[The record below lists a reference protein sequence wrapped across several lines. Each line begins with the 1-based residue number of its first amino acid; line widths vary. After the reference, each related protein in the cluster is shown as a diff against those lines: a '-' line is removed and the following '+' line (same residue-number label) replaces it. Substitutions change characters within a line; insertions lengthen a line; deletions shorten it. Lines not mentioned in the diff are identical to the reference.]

1 MEEFKILSLKEELKL
16 SQKELLVYYSNLRDY
31 LLMTPHESLTNGSLT
46 VCKII
51 NPIVRDTLKKMC
63 GYQIITLGNKDV
75 NGLVGIYAHTHQSK
89 CDHINLIATNPNHTI
104 MLNSSVLSN
113 FYKIVLLINGVVYV
127 NKMDKVSREKAKLEL
142 VRLLL
147 QDKGVTMFPESAW
160 NLSPNKLHLP
170 LYVGVTEI
178 AKITGKPIV
187 PVVQEYIYN
196 DQKKD
201 GIERVEEV
209 YVEYG
214 TPIFVNET
222 DNIFEKLEEYST
234 AIATMRWN
242 LIERKGK
249 YMRNEISNY
258 EYINFVEGCKRNLE
272 NAGIDIEIEKQGLF
286 GANDEFYKFHHINA
300 LDYDSN
306 GNFLEPKYV
315 RTLKNISER
324 NCLR

>member
-1 MEEFKILSLKEELKL
+1 MEKFKILSLKEELQL
-16 SQKELLVYYSNLRDY
+16 SQKELLIYYSKLREY

-46 VCKII
+46 VCKRI
-51 NPIVRDTLKKMC
+51 NPIVRETLKKLC
-63 GYQIITLGNKDV
+63 GYQIITLSSDNIK
-75 NGLVGIYAHTHQSK
+75 GLDGIYAHTHQSK

-104 MLNSSVLSN
+104 MINSSVLSN
-113 FYKIVLLINGVVYV
+113 FYKLVLLINGVVYV
-127 NKMDKVSREKAKLEL
+127 DKRDKVSREKAKLEL
-142 VRLLL
+142 IRLLL
-147 QDKGVTMFPESAW
+147 QDKGITMFPESAW

-178 AKITGKPIV
+178 AKITGKPII

-196 DQKKD
+196 DQKRD

-214 TPIFVNET
+214 TPILVNET

-242 LIERKGK
+242 LIEQKGK
-249 YMRNEISNY
+249 YMRNGISNY
-258 EYINFVEGCKRNLE
+258 EYINFVEGCKRNLK
-272 NAGIDIEIEKQGLF
+272 NAGIDIEVETQGLF

-300 LDYDSN
+300 LDYDTD
-306 GNFLEPKYV
+306 GNFLEPLYV
-315 RTLKNISER
+315 RTLKKK
-324 NCLR
+324 LK